1 MIHPSMNLE
10 DDEDTSLLGFM
21 QAVLR
26 SHREGH
32 HGDIPGELHVF
43 PSGESVFSSF
53 GVPSSSSFVRTAR
66 SHASNENDVSA
77 GRAPDNPLEID
88 DSDDEVELI
97 HIS

>member
-43 PSGESVFSSF
+43 PAGGSVFSGF
-53 GVPSSSSFVRTAR
+53 GVSSSSSFARTAR
-66 SHASNENDVSA
+66 SHASNANDVSA

-97 HIS
+97 HIA